1 MIWCNH
7 VEAIYSKINQRIAML
22 KQIRHL
28 LPVKKVFHV
37 VQNSLIST
45 LFDYADNIW
54 GDKFNATLMDDL
66 HVLQNKTKIIL
77 NLPFFSSSTQA
88 VEALGW
94 QTITKRRLLHRY
106 VLIYEHFNGL
116 INFDLNLLRN
126 FNIHSYNTRK
136 MNNLRFPRVQTNYG
150 E

>member
-1 MIWCNH
+1 MRPSILRSIKELPCSNKL
-7 VEAIYSKINQRIAML
+7 ETYYQFKRCSTLYS
-22 KQIRHL
+22 
-28 LPVKKVFHV
+28 
-37 VQNSLIST
+37 SLIST
-45 LFDYADNIW
+45 LFDHADNIW

-77 NLPFFSSSTQA
+77 NLPFFSSSTHA

-94 QTITKRRLLHRY
+94 QTSTKRRLLHRY
-106 VLIYEHFNGL
+106 VLIYEHVNGL

-136 MNNLRFPRVQTNYG
+136 MNNLRFPRVQRNYG